1 MIHITDKTQCCGC
14 GACEQICPKHCIKM
28 IVDEEGFWYP
38 KVNETECTK
47 CGLCERVC
55 PVLNAK
61 QINCNDVS
69 KIHTYLAYITD
80 TDLRM
85 KSSSGGM
92 FTLLAEQ
99 VLSEG
104 GVVFGAAFDE
114 KFLVHHIKVEDR
126 DGLSALRGSK
136 YLQSRIEHCYR
147 ETKEELLAG
156 RKVLFT
162 GTACQIAGLYGYLGK
177 DHENLITVDVL
188 CHGVPSPA
196 VWRRYLDEQ
205 EALYGAAV
213 RRTFFRSKNSGWKTF
228 ALLLEFSNNKAYES
242 ILSKD
247 RFMQMFLRNICLR
260 PSCHN
265 CKFKGM
271 DRPSDISIGD
281 AWGVEKHSPEM
292 DDNRG
297 TSVVLLHTSKGIQ
310 LFDKLRADLICKVR
324 DLDTA
329 LPPRS
334 DSRKSVTPHYNR
346 KKFFQKFTRGFPTTK
361 LVKLTNPTLLR
372 RVLRKGKRIVKKI

>member
-69 KIHTYLAYITD
+69 KIHTYLAYSTD

-147 ETKEELLAG
+147 ET
-156 RKVLFT
+156 
-162 GTACQIAGLYGYLGK
+162 
-177 DHENLITVDVL
+177 
-188 CHGVPSPA
+188 
-196 VWRRYLDEQ
+196 
-205 EALYGAAV
+205 
-213 RRTFFRSKNSGWKTF
+213 
-228 ALLLEFSNNKAYES
+228 
-242 ILSKD
+242 
-247 RFMQMFLRNICLR
+247 
-260 PSCHN
+260 
-265 CKFKGM
+265 
-271 DRPSDISIGD
+271 
-281 AWGVEKHSPEM
+281 
-292 DDNRG
+292 
-297 TSVVLLHTSKGIQ
+297 
-310 LFDKLRADLICKVR
+310 
-324 DLDTA
+324 
-329 LPPRS
+329 
-334 DSRKSVTPHYNR
+334 
-346 KKFFQKFTRGFPTTK
+346 
-361 LVKLTNPTLLR
+361 
-372 RVLRKGKRIVKKI
+372 